1 MPAFVLLP
9 ALPLPRSAR
18 LSRAADL
25 AADRRGRVQHL
36 GGGAMSECVFKP
48 GQTYCTR
55 DGRLAFVG
63 YERNGWLFGD
73 IDSVAYRWRASDGR
87 WASCVHGE
95 PSSADLLPPAP
106 PRIREKQWCNVYS
119 HGCVVGFASLEGARD
134 AADDSRTTPQ
144 RTAVP
149 CLLIEIVD
157 GEPGE

>member
-1 MPAFVLLP
+1 M
-9 ALPLPRSAR
+9 
-18 LSRAADL
+18 
-25 AADRRGRVQHL
+25 
-36 GGGAMSECVFKP
+36 ECVFKP
-48 GQTYCTR
+48 GQTYKTR
-55 DGRLAFVG
+55 DGREAFVG
-63 YERNGWLFGD
+63 YERNGRLFGD
-73 IDSVAYRWRASDGR
+73 VNGSTPCWWNRDGETSNGMR
-87 WASCVHGE
+87 GAN
-95 PSSADLLPPAP
+95 LLPPAP